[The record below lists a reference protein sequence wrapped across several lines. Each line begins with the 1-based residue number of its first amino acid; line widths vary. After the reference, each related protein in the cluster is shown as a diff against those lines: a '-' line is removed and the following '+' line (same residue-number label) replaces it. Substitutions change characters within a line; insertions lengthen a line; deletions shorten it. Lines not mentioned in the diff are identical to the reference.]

1 MLKCRVLID
10 VATRFSGFGQCST
23 YLFVGFL
30 FQAAYLALLSENIV
44 CFMGI
49 CWTWQILN
57 PAFNDHRIVALT
69 LYNAEILA
77 LAIKFGPS
85 NSDDPFLFR
94 STDAGQ
100 TWTQQAIYE
109 NPPYVYVGTSGNNS
123 SIWREGSILWIKS
136 SNNLY
141 KSEDDGLTG

>member
-1 MLKCRVLID
+1 MLQFKAQTNALWQQ
-10 VATRFSGFGQCST
+10 TSGLEGGYVYHLGRNASTVFAGTDNGIWSSFDEGQS
-23 YLFVGFL
+23 
-30 FQAAYLALLSENIV
+30 
-44 CFMGI
+44 
-49 CWTWQILN
+49 WQILN